1 MTGRPRLSP
10 GGAGCA
16 IIPREFARPT
26 FRPKPTGDSALS
38 DQRPP
43 TVLCIATFEK
53 GQEFIRECKR
63 LGCRVFLVTM
73 ERLRDA
79 DWPRESV
86 DEFFYLPEDYKL
98 DDLVRG
104 VSYLARSREIDR
116 VVALDD
122 FDVETAAAL
131 REHLRIP
138 GMGDTTAR
146 YFRDKLAMRV
156 KARDHGV
163 LVPEFVHALNHA
175 RVREF
180 AGRVA
185 PPWVLK
191 PRSEASAV
199 GIKKV
204 SSAGELWP
212 LLEGL
217 GDRQSFYLIEQF
229 IPGDI
234 FHVDSIVSE
243 REAVFTAVS
252 KYGKPPMEVAH
263 GGGVFLT
270 RTVPR
275 ESADARAL
283 ESFNRELLR
292 TLGLVRGVTHTE
304 FIKGGDGRFYFL
316 ETAARVGGANIAE
329 VVEAATGVNLWREW
343 ARIEV
348 AGEHGRYEVPPR
360 RDDYAGIVISL
371 ARQEWPDT
379 SAYDDPE
386 IVFRLRKRHHVG
398 LLVASHDP
406 ARVEE
411 LLNSYARRFAADF
424 SATLPPADK
433 ATS

>member
-1 MTGRPRLSP
+1 MRVLPLRALAEIHPEESVLS
-10 GGAGCA
+10 
-16 IIPREFARPT
+16 E
-26 FRPKPTGDSALS
+26 
-38 DQRPP
+38 QRPL
-43 TVLCIATFEK
+43 TVLCIVSYEK
-53 GQEFIRECKR
+53 GQEFMRECKR
-63 LGCRVFLVTM
+63 QGCRVLVVTA
-73 ERLRDA
+73 EKLRDA
-79 DWPRESV
+79 DWPREAV
-86 DEFFYLPEDYKL
+86 DEFFYMPEDFAL
-98 DDLVRG
+98 DELTLA
-104 VSYLARSREIDR
+104 VSYVARTREIDR
-116 VVALDD
+116 VVPLDD

-131 REHLRIP
+131 REHLRLP

-175 RVREF
+175 RVEEF

-185 PPWVLK
+185 LPWVLK

-199 GIKKV
+199 GIKKINAV
-204 SSAGELWP
+204 EELWP
-212 LLEGL
+212 MLEEL
-217 GDRQSFYLIEQF
+217 GDRQSFYLLEQF

-234 FHVDSIVSE
+234 FHVDSIVSN
-243 REAVFTAVS
+243 REVVFTAVS

-270 RTVPR
+270 RTISR
-275 ESADARAL
+275 ESADSQAL
-283 ESFNRELLR
+283 ELLNHELLR

-329 VVEAATGVNLWREW
+329 VVEAATSINLWREW

-348 AGEHGRYEVPPR
+348 AGEHGHYEVPPR
-360 RDDYAGIVISL
+360 RDDYAGICISL
-371 ARQEWPDT
+371 ARQECPDT

-386 IVFRLRKRHHVG
+386 IVFRLNKRHHVG

-406 ARVEE
+406 ARVDE
-411 LLNSYARRFAADF
+411 LLNSYARRFLEDF
-424 SATLPPADK
+424 SATLPSPDK

>member
-1 MTGRPRLSP
+1 LS
-10 GGAGCA
+10 
-16 IIPREFARPT
+16 E
-26 FRPKPTGDSALS
+26 K
-38 DQRPP
+38 RPP

-53 GQEFIRECKR
+53 GQEFLRECKR
-63 LGCRVFLVTM
+63 QGCRVFLVTM
-73 ERLRDA
+73 EKLRDA
-79 DWPRESV
+79 DWPREAV
-86 DEFFYLPEDYKL
+86 DEYFYLPEDYELEDVTK
-98 DDLVRG
+98 G
-104 VSYLARSREIDR
+104 VSWLARTREIDR
-116 VVALDD
+116 VVPLDD
-122 FDVETAAAL
+122 FDVETAASL

-163 LVPEFVHALNHA
+163 LVPEFVHALNHESI
-175 RVREF
+175 REF
-180 AGRVA
+180 TERVA

-204 SSAGELWP
+204 GSAGELWP
-212 LLEGL
+212 FLEAL

-234 FHVDSIVSE
+234 FHVDCIISDRVPL
-243 REAVFTAVS
+243 FTSVC

-263 GGGVFLT
+263 GGGVFMT
-270 RTVPR
+270 RTIPR
-275 ESADARAL
+275 QSPDAQAL
-283 ESFNRELLR
+283 ESLDHELHR

-304 FIKGGDGRFYFL
+304 FIKGADGRFYFL

-329 VVEAATGVNLWREW
+329 TVEAARGVNLWREW

-348 AGEHGRYEVPPR
+348 AGEHGHYELPPT
-360 RDDYAGIVISL
+360 RDGHAGIVISL

-379 SAYDDPE
+379 SGYDDPE
-386 IVFRLRKRHHVG
+386 IVFRLRKRHHAG
-398 LLVASHDP
+398 LLVASHDA
-406 ARVEE
+406 ARVEH
-411 LLNSYARRFAADF
+411 LLDSYVRRFLRDF
-424 SATLPPADK
+424 SATLPAAER

>member
-1 MTGRPRLSP
+1 MSEKRPL
-10 GGAGCA
+10 
-16 IIPREFARPT
+16 
-26 FRPKPTGDSALS
+26 
-38 DQRPP
+38 

-53 GQEFIRECKR
+53 GQEFLRECKR
-63 LGCRVFLVTM
+63 QGCRVFLVTM

-86 DEFFYLPEDYKL
+86 DEFFYLPDDYKL
-98 DDLVRG
+98 EDVTRG
-104 VSYLARSREIDR
+104 VSYLARTREIDR
-116 VVALDD
+116 VVPLDD

-138 GMGDTTAR
+138 GMGDTTTR
-146 YFRDKLAMRV
+146 HFRDKLAMRV

-163 LVPEFVHALNHA
+163 LVPEFVHALNHS
-175 RVREF
+175 RIHEF
-180 AGRVA
+180 TARVA

-191 PRSEASAV
+191 PRSEASSV

-204 SSAGELWP
+204 ESAAELWP

-217 GDRQSFYLIEQF
+217 GDRQSTYLIEQF

-234 FHVDSIVSE
+234 FHVDSIISD
-243 REAVFTAVS
+243 REPLFTAVS

-263 GGGVFLT
+263 GGGVFMT
-270 RTVPR
+270 RNIPR
-275 ESADARAL
+275 QSEDARAL
-283 ESFNRELLR
+283 EPLNRGLLR

-348 AGEHGRYEVPPR
+348 AGEHGRYELPPT

-371 ARQEWPDT
+371 ARQECPDT

-386 IVFRLRKRHHVG
+386 IVFRLDKRHHAG
-398 LLVASHDP
+398 LLVASRDP
-406 ARVEE
+406 ARVDH
-411 LLNSYARRFAADF
+411 LLDSYVRRFLRDF
-424 SATLPPADK
+424 SATLPAADK

>member
-1 MTGRPRLSP
+1 LS
-10 GGAGCA
+10 
-16 IIPREFARPT
+16 E
-26 FRPKPTGDSALS
+26 
-38 DQRPP
+38 QRPL
-43 TVLCIATFEK
+43 TVLCVVTFEK
-53 GQEFIRECKR
+53 GQEFLRECKR
-63 LGCRVFLVTM
+63 LGCRVLAVTM

-86 DEFFYLPEDYKL
+86 DEFFYLPQGYKL
-98 DDLVRG
+98 DDIIRG
-104 VSYLARSREIDR
+104 VSYIARTREIDR
-116 VVALDD
+116 VVPLDD

-156 KARDHGV
+156 KARDNGI
-163 LVPEFVHALNHA
+163 LVPEFVHALNNEHIH
-175 RVREF
+175 EF
-180 AGRVA
+180 TNRVA

-191 PRSEASAV
+191 PRSEASSV

-204 SSAGELWP
+204 STAAELWP
-212 LLEGL
+212 MLEEL

-234 FHVDSIVSE
+234 FHVDSIISE
-243 REAVFTAVS
+243 REPVFTAVS

-263 GGGVFLT
+263 GGGVFVT
-270 RTVPR
+270 RNVSR
-275 ESADARAL
+275 RSADAQAL
-283 ESFNRELLR
+283 IPLNQELLR

-304 FIKGGDGRFYFL
+304 FIKADDDGRFYFL

-348 AGEHGRYEVPPR
+348 AGEHGHYELPPTR
-360 RDDYAGIVISL
+360 EDYAGICISL

-386 IVFRLRKRHHVG
+386 IVFRLNKLHHVG

-406 ARVEE
+406 ERVEW
-411 LLNSYARRFAADF
+411 LLNSYARRFLEDF
-424 SATLPPADK
+424 SATLPPAER